1 MGLVEDAGTGFSYGQ
16 LELPCVLEKIVPLL
30 RSPSDNGHATLVIM
44 LGKAVRDNITN
55 EDRLATEGPYGAAA
69 QLIRQYLDL
78 PVPTSMDDTMAFKI
92 MYALDRVVNH
102 DPAIK
107 RHAIF
112 GVLRLR
118 VVEMKKEH
126 IVVERWPFTSFLRP
140 GEPGAREEIDRKIGG
155 GLSSLIGYL
164 E

>member
-1 MGLVEDAGTGFSYGQ
+1 MLIVAHVADKGYGQ

-30 RSPSDNGHATLVIM
+30 RSPSDNGHATLVTM

-78 PVPTSMDDTMAFKI
+78 PVPTSMDDTMAVKI

-118 VVEMKKEH
+118 VVEC
-126 IVVERWPFTSFLRP
+126 PTLAF
-140 GEPGAREEIDRKIGG
+140 EEIFEEGWDLPEG
-155 GLSSLIGYL
+155 S
-164 E
+164 

>member
-1 MGLVEDAGTGFSYGQ
+1 
-16 LELPCVLEKIVPLL
+16 
-30 RSPSDNGHATLVIM
+30 M

-118 VVEMKKEH
+118 LLKRYLRKVGIFQKAHEAGARMKKEH

-140 GEPGAREEIDRKIGG
+140 GEPGAPEEIDRKIGG